1 MLSPTDTDNVIE
13 IKSLKNCLG
22 SRWVH
27 DDLNLNIRKGEIVAI
42 IGPSGCG
49 KTTLLRSILM
59 LLKPTSGTIKVFGT
73 DVVTCT
79 EMQALQVQRRWGVM
93 FQSSALFSSLK
104 VLDNVMLPINEYTML
119 KQSTQK
125 ELALLKIALT
135 GLELDAASKYPAEL
149 SGGMKKRAALA
160 RAIALDPEIVFLDEP
175 TSGLDPKGASD
186 MDDLIVHLRNSLGLT
201 FFMITHDLD
210 SLWRVPDRVVF
221 LGEGKV
227 LAALPMPELVKQ
239 THPLIK
245 DYFSGTRAY
254 ERAVGNLGAKDGH
267 KG

>member
-1 MLSPTDTDNVIE
+1 MTNRSDAEKVIE
-13 IKSLKNCLG
+13 IKSLRNYLG
-22 SRWVH
+22 GRWVH
-27 DDLNLNIRKGEIVAI
+27 DGLNLDVRKGEIVAV

-73 DVVTCT
+73 NVVTCS
-79 EMQALQVQRRWGVM
+79 EVQALRVQRRWGVM
-93 FQSSALFSSLK
+93 FQSSALFSSLQ
-104 VLDNVMLPINEYTML
+104 VLENVMFPIGEYTRL
-119 KQSTQK
+119 KKSTQK

-135 GLELDAASKYPAEL
+135 GLELDAAAKYPAEL

-175 TSGLDPKGASD
+175 TSGLDPKGAGD
-186 MDDLIVHLRNSLGLT
+186 MDELILHLRDSLGLT

-227 LAALPMPELVKQ
+227 LAALPMTELVKQ

-245 DYFSGTRAY
+245 DYFSGVRAF
-254 ERAVGNLGAKDGH
+254 ERAIETLGTQDGQ
-267 KG
+267 